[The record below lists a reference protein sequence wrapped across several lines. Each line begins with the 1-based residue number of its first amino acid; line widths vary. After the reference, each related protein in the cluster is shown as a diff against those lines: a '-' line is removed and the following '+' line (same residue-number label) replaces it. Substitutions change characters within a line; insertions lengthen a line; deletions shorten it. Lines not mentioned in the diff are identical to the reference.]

1 MINNL
6 ENPGKKSILTPAVLV
21 ISAYVAAQMLSDI
34 SSLRI
39 ILFFGLSM
47 DAGTFV
53 YPLTFTLRDLV
64 HKLLGIKA
72 ARILIITCAVIN
84 LIMALIF
91 WFVSCITADP
101 AVGPQVEFGIVLSPV
116 WRIVLAS
123 IFAEVVSELIDTEV
137 YQFWIK
143 KVTVKK
149 QWMRVLVSNSVS
161 VPIDSFLFV
170 FAAFAGK
177 MPIVVVW
184 NIILSNIILKFA
196 TTLISLPLIYAVPE
210 TDRTN
215 FRR

>member
-143 KVTVKK
+143 RVTVKK
-149 QWMRVLVSNSVS
+149 QWTRVLVSNSVS

>member
-6 ENPGKKSILTPAVLV
+6 ENPGEKAILTPAVLV

>member
-1 MINNL
+1 
-6 ENPGKKSILTPAVLV
+6 
-21 ISAYVAAQMLSDI
+21 
-34 SSLRI
+34 
-39 ILFFGLSM
+39 M

>member
-143 KVTVKK
+143 RVTVKK